1 MTAQSKGGRVWMAAM
16 GYVTAKGY
24 IPPPTPHLALGVL
37 LSIFP
42 PYFMA
47 RVFVN
52 FSKE

>member
-1 MTAQSKGGRVWMAAM
+1 MTAQSKGGGVWMDAI
-16 GYVTAKGY
+16 GYVGAKGY
-24 IPPPTPHLALGVL
+24 IPPPTPHLPMGVSA
-37 LSIFP
+37 SIFP